1 MTDTLFQLIRDT
13 ITLHD
18 TLMDTVLVANKGSN
32 NSSLIPVM
40 SGLVLFGLTL
50 IKDLIFHKKKDI
62 SEQNKYKFEKAHL
75 KNVEIMEKLYSDFII
90 TREKLMIINDYF
102 PIMEAQDKVDA
113 FQDIDSRLKSIDSL
127 TKNGFVYLEEE
138 CFTIVRDLLE
148 SIQEIFQVFREDNK
162 NGVDLKLK
170 FENITD
176 LLVQL
181 GIIVRETIKK

>member
-1 MTDTLFQLIRDT
+1 
-13 ITLHD
+13 
-18 TLMDTVLVANKGSN
+18 
-32 NSSLIPVM
+32 
-40 SGLVLFGLTL
+40 
-50 IKDLIFHKKKDI
+50 
-62 SEQNKYKFEKAHL
+62 
-75 KNVEIMEKLYSDFII
+75 
-90 TREKLMIINDYF
+90 
-102 PIMEAQDKVDA
+102 
-113 FQDIDSRLKSIDSL
+113 
-127 TKNGFVYLEEE
+127 VYLEEE